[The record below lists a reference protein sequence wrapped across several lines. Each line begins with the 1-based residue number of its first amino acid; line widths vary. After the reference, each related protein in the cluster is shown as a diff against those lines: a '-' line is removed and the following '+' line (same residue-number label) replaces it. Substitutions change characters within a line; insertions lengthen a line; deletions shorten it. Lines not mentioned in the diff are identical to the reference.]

1 MASASNHPEAKARE
15 VGQKQ
20 DKATCQVQFMSLS
33 SLKVII
39 CLHSESRS
47 LPHCPLH
54 CLILASA
61 FSGHCYSPLLSPR
74 GTVLSAFKRSKSW
87 WNRLMPC
94 FVALQSKSGNFAPSL
109 EGALAACPGV
119 WAGVR
124 VGVRHIQLELKR
136 IEELDDIG

>member
-1 MASASNHPEAKARE
+1 
-15 VGQKQ
+15 
-20 DKATCQVQFMSLS
+20 
-33 SLKVII
+33 
-39 CLHSESRS
+39 
-47 LPHCPLH
+47 
-54 CLILASA
+54 
-61 FSGHCYSPLLSPR
+61 
-74 GTVLSAFKRSKSW
+74 
-87 WNRLMPC
+87 MPC